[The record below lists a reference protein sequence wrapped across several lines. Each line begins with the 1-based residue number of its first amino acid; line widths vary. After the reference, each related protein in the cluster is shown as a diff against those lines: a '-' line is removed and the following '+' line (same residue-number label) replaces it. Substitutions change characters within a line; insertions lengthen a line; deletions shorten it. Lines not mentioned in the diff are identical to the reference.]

1 MPHNDL
7 LSAEH
12 EHLSGIRLNDLVAK
26 TARVTLKDTT
36 RVLKSALLI
45 AEFLGVDPKALLS
58 LDFDVERPTSEQSAL
73 CNEAFDDLCETLKYN
88 GGTLT
93 VEGIRAIV

>member
-7 LSAEH
+7 LSADH

-36 RVLKSALLI
+36 RVLKSALMV
-45 AEFLGVDPKALLS
+45 AEFLGADPKDLLA
-58 LDFDVERPTSEQSAL
+58 LDFDVERPTGEQSAL
-73 CNEAFDDLCETLKYN
+73 CNEAFDEMCEAVAFN